1 MIGDVLWDFFLGNG
15 WQVVANNSFQN
26 VRPWFAT
33 WRNECQ
39 VYEIFLAGSLLLC
52 WLPRSMAIA
61 LALKATNDPNSCR
74 TGDHQRAQKT
84 MYPQEE
90 SNRNTQLRN
99 KYKMFY
105 LFASTWY
112 ECTIHNQHCVG
123 SIVANRQA
131 KKMLKNL
138 ETGKKLKQSN
148 CQDGIFC
155 HISPEQS
162 ATSDL
167 LLMSFLGM
175 QLWNRRHKNI

>member
-1 MIGDVLWDFFLGNG
+1 MVAGSWKWSEMCCGIFFWGNG
-15 WQVVANNSFQN
+15 WKVVANNSFQN

-99 KYKMFY
+99 KYKCFIFLPPLDMNAPFIINTAWAPS
-105 LFASTWY
+105 F
-112 ECTIHNQHCVG
+112 
-123 SIVANRQA
+123 SIQYFSIVVANRQA
-131 KKMLKNL
+131 KKCSKTLKPEKNWNNQTVRMESSAASHLNNL
-138 ETGKKLKQSN
+138 PRQ
-148 CQDGIFC
+148 IFY
-155 HISPEQS
+155 
-162 ATSDL
+162 
-167 LLMSFLGM
+167 
-175 QLWNRRHKNI
+175 